1 MLLGLAG
8 LLTAGLVA
16 LLGLAWSWLPTQEEM
31 AARIGDGF
39 HARTGVQV
47 DLSHVHWSLW
57 PQPTLVIENA
67 VTRQASPI
75 LARRIRLQ
83 ASWAS
88 VLRRQP
94 KLQEVHLDGLVVPQV
109 SLREFRDSGPDQD
122 GADPAARW
130 PPGGLQLRF
139 RDLTWINRRGIELD
153 YEGSFAMDEDGL
165 PRRAQ
170 VARAGSHPS
179 TQLRLER
186 EGAEDRWRVLIDVPG
201 GSLNGQA
208 QLARGPA
215 GRLRITA
222 QLEPKNIDVE
232 ALLAVFKRH
241 SVVAGRA
248 NGNAT
253 LSAEGDTPVGLLRSL
268 RTNTHF
274 LLRPARLTRFD
285 LMKVVQSAGA
295 SDRGQTMLDELSGVL
310 DTQNTASNGTQYRYS
325 ALAARS
331 GLLSAS
337 GNVRLLRNRLDGELA
352 VDLVDGVVGI
362 PLTVSGTVEEPKLGM
377 TGGALAGAA
386 VGTAVL
392 PGVGTAIGARVG
404 RQVERLLDEPA
415 KRAPGESPA
424 APAKPRR

>member
-1 MLLGLAG
+1 MLLGLGG
-8 LLTAGLVA
+8 LLIAGLVA
-16 LLGLAWSWLPTQEEM
+16 LLGLAWTWLPTQEEM

-57 PQPTLVIENA
+57 PRPTLVIENA
-67 VTRQASPI
+67 VTRQTSPI

-83 ASWAS
+83 ASWYS

-94 KLQEVHLDGLVVPQV
+94 RLEEVHLDGAVVPHV
-109 SLREFRDSGPDQD
+109 SLREFRDNGADQD

-153 YEGSFAMDEDGL
+153 YDGSIALDADGL
-165 PRRAQ
+165 PRQARIT
-170 VARAGSHPS
+170 RAGTHPP
-179 TQLRLER
+179 TQLRLQR
-186 EGAEDRWRVLIDVPG
+186 EGGDDRWRVQIDVPG

-215 GRLRITA
+215 ARMRLTA

-241 SVVAGRA
+241 SIVAGRA
-248 NGNAT
+248 NGNTT
-253 LSAEGDTPVGLLRSL
+253 LSAEGETPVGLVRSL

-285 LMKVVQSAGA
+285 LLKVVQSAGA
-295 SDRGQTMLDELSGVL
+295 SDRGQTVLDELSGVL
-310 DTQNTASNGTQYRYS
+310 ETQNSGNGTQFRYT

-331 GLLSAS
+331 GVLSAS
-337 GNVRLLRNRLDGELA
+337 GSVRVLRHRLEGELA
-352 VDLVDGVVGI
+352 VDLVDGLVGI
-362 PLTVSGTVEEPKLGM
+362 PIKVSGTIEEPRLAM
-377 TGGALAGAA
+377 SGGALAGAA

-404 RQVERLLDEPA
+404 QQVERLLDESA
-415 KRAPGESPA
+415 KPPGESPA